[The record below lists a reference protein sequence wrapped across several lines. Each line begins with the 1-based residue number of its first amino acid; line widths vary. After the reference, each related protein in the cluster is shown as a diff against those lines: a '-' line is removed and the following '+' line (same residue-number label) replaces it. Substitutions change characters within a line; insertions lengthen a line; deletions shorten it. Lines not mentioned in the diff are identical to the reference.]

1 MKINL
6 NFQLKGINEKD
17 LPKLDDKGDVIES
30 NHAGKVVGQALWYF
44 SSGKSLKF
52 DEWGRKLYAGE
63 SIDIDSTDFDILLS
77 WLETYGQD
85 ATYKGALVPV
95 LQPNGVRGQI
105 ERSLKA
111 QKEKQ
116 EKTK

>member
-6 NFQLKGINEKD
+6 NFQIKDISEKD
-17 LPKLDDKGDVIES
+17 LPKTNDKGEVIEQ

-52 DEWGRKLYAGE
+52 DEWGRKLFACE
-63 SIDIDSTDFDILLS
+63 PIELDSTDFDVLIA

-85 ATYKGALVPV
+85 PNYKGALVPV

-105 ERSLKA
+105 ERALKA

-116 EKTK
+116 EKK

>member
-6 NFQLKGINEKD
+6 NFQLKGIDEKE
-17 LPKLDDKGDVIES
+17 LPKVNDRGEFIEV

-63 SIDIDSTDFDILLS
+63 SIDIDSTDFDVLLA
-77 WLETYGQD
+77 WLESYGQD
-85 ATYKGALVPV
+85 TNYKGALVSV
-95 LQPNGVRGQI
+95 LQPNGIRGQI
-105 ERSLKA
+105 ERALKS

-116 EKTK
+116 EKQK